1 MDSDEE
7 YTSAEEISSSPIPSS
22 PIRSSSPLSSPPS
35 SFEIV
40 EKVLISQNEEA
51 VAAADI
57 PLEEEKVAVI
67 DEGPKS
73 FQLKSVLANDDS
85 SKDVKLLKA
94 NFFSKPKPKNDTRIA
109 NLMLD
114 DDEEET
120 EVVEC
125 FDDAVTKLD
134 IQKLPHFAQKLF
146 KDNAAAAVDGKEEA
160 LDDAEKPHGRPVH
173 TKHYARDR
181 IVLPARMATRPE
193 NEIKEG
199 PNVNYDHEV
208 TVKGGENEEFPN
220 SDVTLYDIE
229 LIEEVKNNLKG
240 MGIKRLRKI
249 QQYIIPCILKC
260 KSDIIGYAQTGNGKT
275 LSYLIPLVNTLVA
288 QNRREPSAHRRPSV
302 AILLQNHE
310 TAGQVYKTALQISEG
325 LDLQVLSAMGNNNM
339 KCEISR
345 MKHAGGD
352 MVIGTTGRFIQY
364 VSEGKIPLASLK
376 YLVFDEADQ
385 FVKSREWESAME
397 TFRHHLPSDHRTFL
411 FSATYDDKAC
421 YKFDSFVKPN
431 FWYIAVG
438 EMNQVEQLVKQNFLL
453 EPGKELDK
461 VLIKLLISK
470 AKDGRCPKTLVFTN
484 TMDKADWIAG
494 RLRMFKDIPSPI
506 KIRAAALHSLIPA
519 TDRDLIFKAFISEKE
534 NEYSIDV
541 IVASDKISCG
551 VSTPAEVVINYD
563 IPYDVSTY
571 ILRAGRT
578 GRNGHNGEAYTF
590 IDSKSFDH
598 MPYQDLTNLSCM
610 LTLAKQTD
618 YTPLPDA
625 LEKFHK
631 NFTANIK

>member
-22 PIRSSSPLSSPPS
+22 PIRSSSPVSSPPS
-35 SFEIV
+35 SFEVV
-40 EKVLISQNEEA
+40 EKVLSSQNEEA
-51 VAAADI
+51 VAAADV
-57 PLEEEKVAVI
+57 PVDEEKVVVI

-73 FQLKSVLANDDS
+73 FQLKSVLANDGGDS

-94 NFFSKPKPKNDTRIA
+94 NFFSRPKSKNDTPRIA

-125 FDDAVTKLD
+125 FDDAATKVD
-134 IQKLPHFAQKLF
+134 IQKLPQFAQKLF
-146 KDNAAAAVDGKEEA
+146 KDTAAAAVDEKEEA
-160 LDDAEKPHGRPVH
+160 PDDAQKPHGLPVH

-181 IVLPARMATRPE
+181 IVLPAKMATRPD

-208 TVKGGENEEFPN
+208 TVRGGGKEEFPN
-220 SDVTLYDIE
+220 TDVTLFDIE

-249 QQYIIPCILKC
+249 QQNIIPCILKC

-288 QNRREPSAHRRPSV
+288 QNRREPSAHRKPSV

-325 LDLQVLSAMGNNNM
+325 LDLQVLAAMGNNNM

-364 VSEGKIPLASLK
+364 VSEGK
-376 YLVFDEADQ
+376 V
-385 FVKSREWESAME
+385 
-397 TFRHHLPSDHRTFL
+397 RTFHHYL
-411 FSATYDDKAC
+411 PITVIIQNYFRFHLQISNIWFLMKLINLLNQENGKAQW
-421 YKFDSFVKPN
+421 KHFGIRSSN
-431 FWYIAVG
+431 I
-438 EMNQVEQLVKQNFLL
+438 
-453 EPGKELDK
+453 
-461 VLIKLLISK
+461 LIL
-470 AKDGRCPKTLVFTN
+470 C
-484 TMDKADWIAG
+484 
-494 RLRMFKDIPSPI
+494 
-506 KIRAAALHSLIPA
+506 
-519 TDRDLIFKAFISEKE
+519 
-534 NEYSIDV
+534 
-541 IVASDKISCG
+541 
-551 VSTPAEVVINYD
+551 
-563 IPYDVSTY
+563 
-571 ILRAGRT
+571 
-578 GRNGHNGEAYTF
+578 
-590 IDSKSFDH
+590 
-598 MPYQDLTNLSCM
+598 NL
-610 LTLAKQTD
+610 
-618 YTPLPDA
+618 
-625 LEKFHK
+625 
-631 NFTANIK
+631 